1 MGSTLSLA
9 EVTAPFLTCS
19 VPTLSL
25 GSIVAALSERARG
38 IAGQFAAARSGP
50 DVRSKGLARHRVAAR
65 VGRPLAA
72 EVLKDEHADEGDIYT
87 PERSQFVGSDERD
100 RDHAHEVAIETAFT
114 CPLCGQNAWGKPDLA
129 IVCGRD
135 GLPMKD
141 TSKLVE
147 RLDAAA

>member
-1 MGSTLSLA
+1 MIYINLLHHAVHQVSGDMALKFNKVTPADLERWARTLRALA
-9 EVTAPFLTCS
+9 EQMETRMKGATMPKYCVHLTRLVEEEC
-19 VPTLSL
+19 
-25 GSIVAALSERARG
+25 
-38 IAGQFAAARSGP
+38 Q
-50 DVRSKGLARHRVAAR
+50 
-65 VGRPLAA
+65 
-72 EVLKDEHADEGDIYT
+72 IYI
-87 PERSQFVGSDERD
+87 DARD